1 MPKIAII
8 TINYNDKTGLEKTI
22 KSVIG
27 QTFTDYEFLVI
38 DGGSNDGSKEV
49 IAQYA
54 SNIHYWVS
62 EKDSGVYNAQNKGI
76 KASNSEFVI
85 FMNAGD
91 VFEDAKVLEVV
102 APQLTSDYDICYG
115 NNYKVKENGSKRL
128 KTYPERLDF
137 SFFYTS
143 TLNHQSTFIRK
154 SLFDTYF
161 YYTENFKIA
170 SDWEFFIYTICK
182 ENVPYKYLNVTI
194 CQYDFTGMS
203 STGKYE
209 EYARIERE
217 QVLQKYFTL
226 FTEDYKRLNTVTSKR
241 VSQFLHLQQFGMPW
255 KLLKGFM
262 SLLLLFVPKMKK

>member
-8 TINYNDKTGLEKTI
+8 TINYNDKNGLQKTI
-22 KSVIG
+22 NSVVS

-49 IAQYA
+49 IEQNA
-54 SNIHYWVS
+54 SKIHYWVS

-76 KASNSEFVI
+76 KAANSEFVI

-91 VFEDAKVLEVV
+91 IFHDEKVLETVS
-102 APQLTSDYDICYG
+102 AQLTSEFDIYYG

-143 TLNHQSTFIRK
+143 TLNHQSAFIRK
-154 SLFDTYF
+154 ALFEKYF
-161 YYTENFKIA
+161 YYTETFKIA

-182 ENVPYKYLNVTI
+182 ENVPYKYLNTTI

-209 EYARIERE
+209 EYARKERE
-217 QVLQKYFTL
+217 EVLQKYFPL
-226 FTEDYKRLNTVTSKR
+226 FVEDYKRMNVVNSKR
-241 VSQFLHLQQFGMPW
+241 VGQFLHLQQYGLPW
-255 KLLKGFM
+255 KLLKGFL
-262 SLLLLFVPKMKK
+262 SVLLLFVPKMKK